1 MVEQQKSR
9 RGTNTQL
16 DLVIAEASKQQ
27 QQKAERFQTR
37 ETKWQTANQ
46 ARVCVAESTARSTT
60 RAQANQAPSR
70 GSVTWRPPPRK
81 YLARGPGYRVP
92 TCHAI
97 RAAHAHISST
107 RAEIFQNPA
116 QAPAAAGFAGNPP
129 GFGAT
134 ANSPLHHLHAGAGSP
149 NPRRGDQYDRRAHR
163 SPAPARRGGVDPPG

>member
-1 MVEQQKSR
+1 MANRKPGPGLR
-9 RGTNTQL
+9 RRKHSEKHNKG
-16 DLVIAEASKQQ
+16 A
-27 QQKAERFQTR
+27 
-37 ETKWQTANQ
+37 
-46 ARVCVAESTARSTT
+46 
-60 RAQANQAPSR
+60 AQANQAPSR

-149 NPRRGDQYDRRAHR
+149 NPRRGDQYDRRGPPQPGPRA
-163 SPAPARRGGVDPPG
+163 SWWSGSARVTKLGRRFQNSN